1 MRYSPTYQHAAGLHM
16 KRSEYMPLDEPVPG
30 NQDRAPAVH
39 TVIILWFATIS
50 AVLAGLVWLV
60 ARLKALG

>member
-1 MRYSPTYQHAAGLHM
+1 M

-60 ARLKALG
+60 ARLTALG